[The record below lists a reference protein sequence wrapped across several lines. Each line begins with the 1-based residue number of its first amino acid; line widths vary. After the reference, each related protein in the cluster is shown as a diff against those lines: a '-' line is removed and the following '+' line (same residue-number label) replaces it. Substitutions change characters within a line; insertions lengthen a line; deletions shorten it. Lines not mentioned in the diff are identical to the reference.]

1 MLQELIPSIKPQTS
15 YRLSAAQDQKSPD
28 LSTQAMA
35 LVSMND
41 CTCMLSGVIG
51 KKNRL
56 FNAFYISISS
66 PPLPFSKMV
75 FSSGRS
81 LIQITWILL
90 SSRNF
95 NKCFEAL
102 FLPSPTARSTTCLTG
117 VYEEPWSEELW
128 GHREHHRSNTL
139 KKKCKTNWVKHQ
151 LRNTGLNFQIW
162 VKNATLLLR
171 CYRGV
176 CPDLREVKKAVPP
189 ESLPFLSHLSFFIS
203 ERNPHLPPSTVCR
216 YTQSLG

>member
-1 MLQELIPSIKPQTS
+1 MEHRGTLEQLAADIKSLQRWSSTFLQKAMLQELIPSIKPQTS

-66 PPLPFSKMV
+66 PPLPFSKML

-102 FLPSPTARSTTCLTG
+102 FLPSPTAR
-117 VYEEPWSEELW
+117 
-128 GHREHHRSNTL
+128 
-139 KKKCKTNWVKHQ
+139 KHN
-151 LRNTGLNFQIW
+151 LP
-162 VKNATLLLR
+162 
-171 CYRGV
+171 YRGV
-176 CPDLREVKKAVPP
+176 
-189 ESLPFLSHLSFFIS
+189 
-203 ERNPHLPPSTVCR
+203 
-216 YTQSLG
+216 